1 MSQLESNDQLPG
13 APFESRR
20 LQDGSVL
27 WIIPIAAR
35 GKTPA
40 CRLVVRCDEGG
51 QMCAALA
58 DARTPSTDS

>member
-1 MSQLESNDQLPG
+1 MSRLESNDQLPG

-40 CRLVVRCDEGG
+40 ARFVVRCDGDG
-51 QMCAALA
+51 KMYAALA
-58 DARTPSTDS
+58 DARTTVDP